1 MPPLFCDTD
10 LARRIERAETAFI
23 TAGNRAAQRR
33 TGGAGFLL
41 PVACGVASFAEPDS
55 PWNKVAGLG
64 FAGLPAEAELADVER
79 AFADRGAQVQVEL
92 SNLADPAVGDLLTGR
107 GYRLASYENVL
118 GRPITG
124 DAEPVRPPGVEVRP
138 SGDEELDIWLGVVL
152 DAVAHPDTEGLPWPD
167 AFPRGIVENAER
179 DLAAAGAR
187 RYLALVDG
195 VPAGGA
201 SMHVMDGIAQF
212 SAGTAPAFRRRGVQS
227 ALLAVRLADAATA
240 GCDLAAVTV
249 QPGSPSQRNVQR
261 RGFDLLYTRAVLV
274 RVITAAGWRDARPES
289 ASVPFQGGRSQ

>member
-23 TAGNRAAQRR
+23 TASNEAAHRR
-33 TGGAGFLL
+33 TGGAGFLIPL
-41 PVACGVASFAEPDS
+41 AGGVASYAEPES

-64 FAGLPAEAELADVER
+64 FDGVPDEDDLSKVER
-79 AFADRGAQVQVEL
+79 AFAERGAPVQVEL
-92 SNLADPAVGDLLTGR
+92 SNLADPAVGELLTGR

-118 GRPITG
+118 GLAVG
-124 DAEPVRPPGVEVRP
+124 DPVEQVAPPGVEIRP
-138 SGDEELDIWLGVVL
+138 SGDEEFTTWLEVVL
-152 DAVAHPDTEGLPWPD
+152 DAVAHPDTVGLPWLD
-167 AFPRGIVENAER
+167 DFPREIVANAER
-179 DLAAAGAR
+179 DIAAAGAR

-201 SMHVMDGIAQF
+201 SLLIKDGIAQF

-227 ALLAVRLADAATA
+227 AMLAVRLTDAAAA

-249 QPGSPSQRNVQR
+249 QPGSRSQRNVQR
-261 RGFDLLYTRAVLV
+261 RGFHLLYTRAVLI
-274 RVITAAGWRDARPES
+274 R
-289 ASVPFQGGRSQ
+289 